1 MSLPTKTTRPAV
13 ATARGA
19 DLLVSTY
26 LQGQGQATPHSA
38 RQVASFSTFICS
50 LHMMM
55 PPDHSSIKAFT
66 RLWPEQGVRTRY
78 LVLIS
83 GHWHVLGRIYAL
95 DQQRRYSP
103 TDPVRVAR
111 VLPSMVT
118 QAARFLSLSI
128 NLKQDY
134 GFPKSAVAAAPF
146 LHYHHSIEHVWSHFS
161 NMHMQ
166 DTHLGSPPL
175 TPLKPGS
182 HSAIK
187 RIFFPFI
194 VM

>member
-1 MSLPTKTTRPAV
+1 MSLPTKTTRPSV

-83 GHWHVLGRIYAL
+83 GHWPCLRSDIRPRSTTPVFPNRSGQSCESPSL
-95 DQQRRYSP
+95 DGYPSCSFSLSLHQLETGLWFPKICSCSSA
-103 TDPVRVAR
+103 VSS
-111 VLPSMVT
+111 LPSQHRARLVT
-118 QAARFLSLSI
+118 FL
-128 NLKQDY
+128 
-134 GFPKSAVAAAPF
+134 
-146 LHYHHSIEHVWSHFS
+146 
-161 NMHMQ
+161 
-166 DTHLGSPPL
+166 
-175 TPLKPGS
+175 
-182 HSAIK
+182 
-187 RIFFPFI
+187 
-194 VM
+194 